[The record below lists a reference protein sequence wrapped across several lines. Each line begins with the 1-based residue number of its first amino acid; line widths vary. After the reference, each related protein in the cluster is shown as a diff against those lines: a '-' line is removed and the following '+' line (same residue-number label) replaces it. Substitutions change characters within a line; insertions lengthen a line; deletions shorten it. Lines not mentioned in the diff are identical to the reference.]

1 MKKNISRIIVNF
13 MFILFM
19 IGFYLIIK
27 TKISNVIDNAQI
39 PLDGNWNIT
48 INGIKQE
55 ETHLSQSFFPVTN
68 IGDHVELTTI
78 LPAPSIHHPTLQL
91 RIYHSIVTAY
101 IDQVKLYQYGTD
113 LYEKELM
120 VGSGYHWITLPEDYA
135 GRELKIC
142 FDVTEDNAFSSI
154 ESMFLMEEKHVARN
168 FILKNITEL
177 IIGTFLFSFG
187 ILLSCVVLFL
197 GKTGREYRILFWIAI
212 FSVSVALW
220 MLGST
225 CILQL
230 FSSNLNSLAYIEYLS
245 LYLAP
250 IPMLLFALDTFDN
263 KRSKKAIAIFT
274 GIMAAFNICTILLN
288 ELKLYHFP
296 KALTIFHGL
305 GFCTIALTTIS
316 VLVVWKQQNKKSEHL
331 ILQGFGI
338 MVIFL
343 FTDTLRF
350 NVDKYIHPKNLDLSS
365 SILPI
370 GVLIFVI
377 SMIASYIYR
386 LVQVFYESAKKQTL
400 IQIAYTDQLT
410 KIGNRAMCEKIFH
423 EWEAKKAAAIINF
436 DLNHFKEV
444 NDKFGHST
452 GDTLLVEF
460 AGILQENYKK
470 DGFVGRMGGDEF
482 IVVLKDNDN
491 SYVEKTIARLM
502 EKIEKL
508 NHKENRLYQIS
519 TAYGY
524 CTNAENPD
532 CSLWEMYESSD
543 KKMYQNKTGRC

>member
-13 MFILFM
+13 IFILFM

-48 INGIKQE
+48 INGMKQE
-55 ETHLSQSFFPVTN
+55 ETYLSQSFFPVTN

-78 LPAPSIHHPTLQL
+78 LPDSSIQHPTLQL

-120 VGSGYHWITLPEDYA
+120 VGSGYHWIALPEDYA

-154 ESMFLMEEKHVARN
+154 ESMFLMEEKHVAKN
-168 FILKNITEL
+168 FILKDITEV

-197 GKTGREYRILFWIAI
+197 GKTGREYRILFWISI
-212 FSVSVALW
+212 FSVLMALW
-220 MLGST
+220 MLSNT

-230 FSSNLNSLAYIEYLS
+230 ICSNLNSLAYIEYLS

-250 IPMLLFALDTFDN
+250 IPMLLFALDAFDN
-263 KRSKKAIAIFT
+263 KRSKKLVAVFT
-274 GIMAAFNICTILLN
+274 GIMAAFNICTIVLN

-296 KALTIFHGL
+296 KLLTIFHVL
-305 GFCTIALTTIS
+305 GFCCIALTTTSI
-316 VLVVWKQQNKKSEHL
+316 LIIQKQQNKKSEHL

-370 GVLIFVI
+370 GLLIFVI
-377 SMIASYIYR
+377 SMMASYIYR
-386 LVQVFYESAKKQTL
+386 LVQLFYESAEKQTL

-410 KIGNRAMCEKIFH
+410 KTGNRAMCEKIFH

-502 EKIEKL
+502 EKIENL

-543 KKMYQNKTGRC
+543 KKMYQNKTGRR

>member
-113 LYEKELM
+113 LYEKKLM
-120 VGSGYHWITLPEDYA
+120 VGSGYHWIALPEDYA

-168 FILKNITEL
+168 FILKNITEI

-212 FSVSVALW
+212 FAVSVALW

-250 IPMLLFALDTFDN
+250 IPMLLFALDAFDN
-263 KRSKKAIAIFT
+263 KRSKKTIAVFT

-288 ELKLYHFP
+288 ELNLYHFP
-296 KALTIFHGL
+296 KVLTIFHGL

-386 LVQVFYESAKKQTL
+386 LVQVFYESAEKQTL

-460 AGILQENYKK
+460 AGILRENYKK

>member
-13 MFILFM
+13 IFILFM

-48 INGIKQE
+48 INGMKQE
-55 ETHLSQSFFPVTN
+55 ETRLSQSFFPVTN

-78 LPAPSIHHPTLQL
+78 LPDASIHHPTLQL

-113 LYEKELM
+113 LYEKNLM
-120 VGSGYHWITLPEDYA
+120 VGSGYHWIALPEDYA

-168 FILKNITEL
+168 FILKNITEV

-225 CILQL
+225 CIFQL
-230 FSSNLNSLAYIEYLS
+230 ISSNLNSLAYIEYLS

-250 IPMLLFALDTFDN
+250 IPMLLFALDAFDN
-263 KRSKKAIAIFT
+263 KRSKKAVAVFT
-274 GIMAAFNICTILLN
+274 GIMAAFNICAILLN
-288 ELKLYHFP
+288 ELNIYHFP
-296 KALTIFHGL
+296 KVLTIFHGL

-316 VLVVWKQQNKKSEHL
+316 ILVVWKQQNQKSERL

-377 SMIASYIYR
+377 SMMASYIYR
-386 LVQVFYESAKKQTL
+386 LVQLFYESAEKQTL

-470 DGFVGRMGGDEF
+470 DAFVGRMGGDEF
-482 IVVLKDNDN
+482 IVVLKDNNN

-543 KKMYQNKTGRC
+543 KKMYQNKTGRR